1 MKEAKCYVAFNP
13 SKEERYQREEEQRLL
28 KDNYELPDGRVLQ
41 VAAERFRAPEL
52 LFDPA
57 LIGLEF
63 PGIHRVLVQ
72 TIFKADLD
80 LRKQLFGE
88 VVLAGGSTLFPGFG
102 DRLLNEVRK
111 LAPKDLKIRI
121 SAPAERQLTTWQGG
135 SILASLTSFKQMWW
149 RRDEW
154 NEHGD
159 SLLFDRKF

>member
-1 MKEAKCYVAFNP
+1 MFK
-13 SKEERYQREEEQRLL
+13 
-28 KDNYELPDGRVLQ
+28 
-41 VAAERFRAPEL
+41 
-52 LFDPA
+52 LFDDDHS
-57 LIGLEF
+57 GS
-63 PGIHRVLVQ
+63 
-72 TIFKADLD
+72 LD
-80 LRKQLFGE
+80 K
-88 VVLAGGSTLFPGFG
+88 
-102 DRLLNEVRK
+102 NEVRK